1 MNDLFPLSHQ
11 PLYQSEAWCTP
22 IHMKMS
28 FIKFAC
34 RNETSFLYGRMGTK
48 TRFEKEAKGTKTRFE
63 KEAKPSTKTR
73 FEKKAKDNSEMIYW
87 RLAFSATQT

>member
-1 MNDLFPLSHQ
+1 
-11 PLYQSEAWCTP
+11 
-22 IHMKMS
+22 
-28 FIKFAC
+28 
-34 RNETSFLYGRMGTK
+34 MGTK